1 MNLSDIFLN
10 NGQLNWDA
18 IGAIINIVLVTALV
32 LITYWYAKKVS
43 EQTKLMVR
51 NGERNKILEGVQDVL
66 TPMINHLEEEIKYI
80 QNNNILWSKRGGVG
94 EFGPMYG
101 GNEPIKRLFNASSAV
116 LKDVI
121 HKYPEEL
128 KSKFNSHDNFREKLS
143 ELYAEIEREVR
154 TPEFEEQLRVLLR
167 TFNESREGAK
177 LDNLDSVERSIG
189 YFIIS
194 KFTPE
199 RSTDSPVTLH
209 DFWEEYREEL
219 LKFRDTTQIKELDK
233 EIGGVLSHFKK
244 LDKGLLEKIEEIREE
259 YCVKY
264 KFTKYEIDP
273 KLREIE
279 EW

>member
-66 TPMINHLEEEIKYI
+66 TPMINHLEGEIKYI

-121 HKYPEEL
+121 HKYPEL

-219 LKFRDTTQIKELDK
+219 LKFRGTTQIKELDK
-233 EIGGVLSHFKK
+233 EIEGVLSQFKK

-259 YCVKY
+259 YCIKY

>member
-66 TPMINHLEEEIKYI
+66 TPMINHLEGEIKYI
-80 QNNNILWSKRGGVG
+80 QNNNILWSKREGVG

-121 HKYPEEL
+121 HKYPEL

-167 TFNESREGAK
+167 TFNESIEGAK

-219 LKFRDTTQIKELDK
+219 LKFRGTTQIKELDK
-233 EIGGVLSHFKK
+233 EIEGVLSQFKK
-244 LDKGLLEKIEEIREE
+244 LDKGLLEKIEEIRE
-259 YCVKY
+259 
-264 KFTKYEIDP
+264 
-273 KLREIE
+273 IE

>member
-18 IGAIINIVLVTALV
+18 IGAISNIVLVTALV

-43 EQTKLMVR
+43 EQTDLIVKDR
-51 NGERNKILEGVQDVL
+51 ERNKILEEVQDVL
-66 TPMINHLEEEIKYI
+66 TPTIHHLEKEIKYI

-101 GNEPIKRLFNASSAV
+101 GNEPINRLFNASSAV

-121 HKYPEEL
+121 HKYPEL
-128 KSKFNSHDNFREKLS
+128 KSKFSSHDNFREKLS

-199 RSTDSPVTLH
+199 RSTDSPVPLH

-219 LKFRDTTQIKELDK
+219 LKFRGTTQIKELDK
-233 EIGGVLSHFKK
+233 EIEGVLSQFKK
-244 LDKGLLEKIEEIREE
+244 LDKVLLEKIEEIREE
-259 YCVKY
+259 YRVKY

>member
-1 MNLSDIFLN
+1 MNLTDIFLN

-18 IGAIINIVLVTALV
+18 IGAISNIVLVTALV
-32 LITYWYAKKVS
+32 LITYWYVKKVS
-43 EQTKLMVR
+43 EQTDLMVKDR
-51 NGERNKILEGVQDVL
+51 ERNKILEEVQDVL
-66 TPMINHLEEEIKYI
+66 TPTIHHLEKEIKYI

-94 EFGPMYG
+94 GFGPMYG
-101 GNEPIKRLFNASSAV
+101 GNEPINRLFNASSAV

-121 HKYPEEL
+121 HKYPEL
-128 KSKFNSHDNFREKLS
+128 KSKFSSHDNFREKLS

-219 LKFRDTTQIKELDK
+219 LKFRGTTQIKELDK
-233 EIGGVLSHFKK
+233 EIEGVLSQFKK
-244 LDKGLLEKIEEIREE
+244 LDKVLLEKIEEIREE

-264 KFTKYEIDP
+264 KFAKYEIDP

>member
-66 TPMINHLEEEIKYI
+66 TPMINHLEGEIKYI

-121 HKYPEEL
+121 HKYPEL
-128 KSKFNSHDNFREKLS
+128 KSKFSSHDNFREKLS

-167 TFNESREGAK
+167 TFNEPREGAK

-219 LKFRDTTQIKELDK
+219 LKFRGTTQIKELDK
-233 EIGGVLSHFKK
+233 EIEGVLSQFKK

-259 YCVKY
+259 YCIKY